1 MNINH
6 LISDSIARIKN
17 GYMKSYISVSIIKSK
32 FIIKFIQS
40 LENEGFI
47 QGYVEEKHTLKV
59 FLKYT
64 PSSES
69 VIKDFKVIS
78 TPGSRIYFGL
88 NDLMDWKHKTNTFE
102 TLILSTT
109 KGVFSD
115 NEALKQ
121 GVGGEVLCIIK

>member
-1 MNINH
+1 M
-6 LISDSIARIKN
+6 
-17 GYMKSYISVSIIKSK
+17 
-32 FIIKFIQS
+32 KFIQS

>member
-1 MNINH
+1 M
-6 LISDSIARIKN
+6 
-17 GYMKSYISVSIIKSK
+17 
-32 FIIKFIQS
+32 KFIQS

-78 TPGSRIYFGL
+78 PGSRIYFGL

-109 KGVFSD
+109 KVFSQIMRLL
-115 NEALKQ
+115 NK
-121 GVGGEVLCIIK
+121 VLVEKYFV

>member
-32 FIIKFIQS
+32 FIINS
-40 LENEGFI
+40 SNLRNEGFI

-109 KGVFSD
+109 KGIFSD
-115 NEALKQ
+115 NEALKH